1 MRNEI
6 YYEGPKEAAG
16 KRFIEAGKRGS
27 EMMEAALVFPLVI
40 LAAIGLLNLTIGIFD
55 EADGLAEVQLS
66 EEKVYEEMEYARCV
80 DAGKKG
86 LQQYLSF

>member
-1 MRNEI
+1 MKN
-6 YYEGPKEAAG
+6 
-16 KRFIEAGKRGS
+16 GKRGS
-27 EMMEAALVFPLVI
+27 EMIEAALTFPLVI
-40 LAAIGLLNLTIGIFD
+40 LAAVGLLYLTIGIFD
-55 EADGLAEVQLS
+55 EADRLTDAQLS